1 MSDPHAEIDR
11 FRELLRR
18 DPRSRVFAPLA
29 EACRRE
35 GLLEEAVAVASA
47 GVAQHPAYAGGR
59 LALSRALLDLGRL
72 REAEEELERAAA
84 ASPGVAIAYRLLG
97 EARGRLGDRRGAFE
111 AFARALALDP
121 SDTLA
126 RRGVLDLDALMKCW
140 EPPPPVV
147 GTGAEVE
154 QEELDLSLEAV
165 AAGETEPIAGMRP
178 FDQDT
183 GPEEESEL
191 PILLVP
197 EDSPAGGEEEAS
209 RGGFAATEVTSA
221 AAGEFQ
227 ARRLDVLDIVHSSLA
242 PEAAETPQAA
252 WELPGDDADALSDA
266 VAGALREEAE
276 AELNGPDALPPDL
289 RTETLADLYVQQGH
303 VERAREI
310 YQAILAAKPLH
321 LRVRKKML
329 DLPAPVTS
337 PFGESRP
344 ERKIAALK
352 GWLDRVR
359 TAGDRT
365 RSGAPGR
372 ISGIGNSSGI
382 VTAPPRDEGQ

>member
-1 MSDPHAEIDR
+1 MPDPHAEIDR

-35 GLLEEAVAVASA
+35 GLLEEAVTVASA

-59 LALSRALLDLGRL
+59 LALSRALMDLGRL
-72 REAEEELERAAA
+72 REATEELERAAA
-84 ASPGVAIAYRLLG
+84 ASPGVAIAYRFLG
-97 EARGRLGDRRGAFE
+97 EARGRLGDRGGAFE

-140 EPPPPVV
+140 EPPPPVA
-147 GTGAEVE
+147 GTGTEVE

-165 AAGETEPIAGMRP
+165 AAGETEPVAGMRP
-178 FDQDT
+178 FDEDA

-209 RGGFAATEVTSA
+209 RGGSAATEVTSA

-242 PEAAETPQAA
+242 PEAA

-266 VAGALREEAE
+266 GAGAPLEGAE
-276 AELNGPDALPPDL
+276 TESNGLDALPRDL

-310 YQAILAAKPLH
+310 YQAILAVKPLH

-329 DLPAPVTS
+329 DLPAPETS
-337 PFGESRP
+337 PFGESHP

-372 ISGIGNSSGI
+372 ISGIGDSSGI